1 LWISDGS
8 FDGSGR
14 LLCQNSHGKQS
25 EADDSDEPYYGFH
38 LESFLEGMRHASFAK
53 HLVDPTLGLF
63 SYPVGLQGDVACEFA
78 ISMPTEI
85 VRAEPCIYRV

>member
-14 LLCQNSHGKQS
+14 FLSQNSHRKQS
-25 EADDSDEPYYGFH
+25 ETDDRDEPYYGFH

-53 HLVDPTLGLF
+53 APG
-63 SYPVGLQGDVACEFA
+63 
-78 ISMPTEI
+78 
-85 VRAEPCIYRV
+85 